1 MRTGSKGVARAL
13 LPLLIC
19 ALLCAPAA
27 WGQGKKKAKEQTR
40 SVQGV
45 VTTDNDT
52 PVVGAIVYL
61 KNTKS
66 LDERSYITKD
76 GGTYLFNG
84 LSPDI
89 NYELR
94 ATYQGVSSGTK
105 TLSSFDSRKQA
116 QLNFKLNKKK

>member
-1 MRTGSKGVARAL
+1 MRTGSRRGARAL
-13 LPLLIC
+13 VPVLLA
-19 ALLCAPAA
+19 ALLCATAFS
-27 WGQGKKKAKEQTR
+27 QGKKKGTEPTR

-45 VTTDNDT
+45 VTAENDA
-52 PVVGAIVYL
+52 PVSGAIVYL

-66 LDERSYITKD
+66 LEERSFITKD
-76 GGTYLFNG
+76 TGEYYFNG

-94 ATYQGVSSGTK
+94 ATFQNAASGTK

-116 QLNFKLNKKK
+116 RINLKLNKKN